1 MREEKIRKNV
11 KGILKQLNDLNA
23 QMNKE
28 AKVFAA
34 EQEERE
40 RLGLTGDA
48 AVEHYNEWMKRHGME
63 RLMVRDE

>member
-1 MREEKIRKNV
+1 MSEEKILKNL
-11 KGILKQLNDLNA
+11 KDILKQLNDLNA

>member
-1 MREEKIRKNV
+1 MSEEKILKNL
-11 KGILKQLNDLNA
+11 KDILKQLNDLNA

-48 AVEHYNEWMKRHGME
+48 AVVHYNEWMKRHGME
-63 RLMVRDE
+63 HLMVRDE

>member
-1 MREEKIRKNV
+1 MSEEKILKNL
-11 KGILKQLNDLNA
+11 KDILKQLNDLNA

-48 AVEHYNEWMKRHGME
+48 AIEHYNEWMKRHGME

>member
-1 MREEKIRKNV
+1 MTDKEVLKEL
-11 KGILKQLNDLNA
+11 KGIAKKLEDLNV

-34 EQEERE
+34 EREERE

>member
-1 MREEKIRKNV
+1 MSEEKILKNL
-11 KGILKQLNDLNA
+11 KYILKQLNDLNA

>member
-1 MREEKIRKNV
+1 MSEEKILKNL
-11 KGILKQLNDLNA
+11 KDILKQLNDLNA

-48 AVEHYNEWMKRHGME
+48 AVEHYIEWMKRHGME

>member
-1 MREEKIRKNV
+1 MSEEKILKNL
-11 KGILKQLNDLNA
+11 KDILKQLNDLNA

-63 RLMVRDE
+63 RLMVRNE

>member
-1 MREEKIRKNV
+1 MSEEKILKNL
-11 KGILKQLNDLNA
+11 KDILKHLNDLNA

>member
-1 MREEKIRKNV
+1 MSEEKILKNL
-11 KGILKQLNDLNA
+11 KDILKQLNDLNA

-28 AKVFAA
+28 AKFFAA

>member
-1 MREEKIRKNV
+1 MSEEKILKNL
-11 KGILKQLNDLNA
+11 KDILKQLNDLNA

-63 RLMVRDE
+63 RWMVRDE

>member
-1 MREEKIRKNV
+1 MSEEKILKNL
-11 KGILKQLNDLNA
+11 KDILKQLSDLNA

>member
-1 MREEKIRKNV
+1 MSEEKILKNL
-11 KGILKQLNDLNA
+11 KDILKQLNDLNA

-40 RLGLTGDA
+40 RRGLTGDA

>member
-1 MREEKIRKNV
+1 MTDKEVLKEL
-11 KGILKQLNDLNA
+11 KGIAKKLEDLNV

-34 EQEERE
+34 EREERE

-48 AVEHYNEWMKRHGME
+48 AIEHYNEWMKRHGME

>member
-1 MREEKIRKNV
+1 MSEEKILKNL
-11 KGILKQLNDLNA
+11 KDILKQLNDLNA

-34 EQEERE
+34 EQRERE

-48 AVEHYNEWMKRHGME
+48 AIEHYNEWMKRYGME
-63 RLMVRDE
+63 HLMVRDE

>member
-1 MREEKIRKNV
+1 MSEEKILKNL
-11 KGILKQLNDLNA
+11 KDILKQLNDLNA

-48 AVEHYNEWMKRHGME
+48 AVEHYNEWMQRHGME

>member
-1 MREEKIRKNV
+1 MSEEKILKNL
-11 KGILKQLNDLNA
+11 KDILKQLNDLNA
-23 QMNKE
+23 QMNKD

>member
-1 MREEKIRKNV
+1 MSEEKILKNL
-11 KGILKQLNDLNA
+11 KDILKQLNDLNA

-28 AKVFAA
+28 AKVFAE